1 MLLSPSGQK
10 PRGGSV
16 EWLGDTGGILEGKLA
31 LLLPSSGGKTRGGP
45 RLLSSGLP
53 TKFGASVPDPG
64 TTTGV
69 GCVNWADW
77 TKLEVEVP
85 ADMMGEDGSSWIAVR
100 QTTQFRDIRELCVV
114 LLAV

>member
-1 MLLSPSGQK
+1 MFEKGFESLLLSGRDS
-10 PRGGSV
+10 RGGPV
-16 EWLGDTGGILEGKLA
+16 EWLGDTGGTLEGELA
-31 LLLPSSGGKTRGGP
+31 LLLPSSSGGKTRGGP

-77 TKLEVEVP
+77 TKPEVEVP
-85 ADMMGEDGSSWIAVR
+85 ADMMEEDGARWIAVR
-100 QTTQFRDIRELCVV
+100 Q
-114 LLAV
+114 